1 MTDFNQKVYELVR
14 QVPPGRVTTY
24 GAVALFCGSPRAS
37 RAVGWA
43 MAQCGLAD
51 VPCHR
56 VVNRL
61 GQPAKAFPM
70 QRRLLEAEGVTF
82 RPDGSVD
89 LKIFGWNGPE
99 DQRTANPCLSP
110 DF

>member
-1 MTDFNQKVYELVR
+1 MEFHQKVYEIVR
-14 QVPPGRVTTY
+14 QVPAGRATTY
-24 GAVALFCGSPRAS
+24 GAVALLCGSPRAS

-61 GQPAKAFPM
+61 GQTAKAFPD
-70 QRRLLEAEGVTF
+70 QRRLQEAEGVVF
-82 RPDGSVD
+82 RTDGYVD
-89 LKIFGWNGPE
+89 LDIFGW
-99 DQRTANPCLSP
+99 TAPSAQ
-110 DF
+110 